1 MGEKA
6 TEARKKYANL
16 IDQRRS
22 ARSEKTKSAMD
33 DYKSMISERRKYGD
47 VLRAQM
53 TAKENMRSAEQER
66 ERKKR
71 ASVWS
76 NLALMGAGI
85 GAAFGPV
92 GAAVGGALGTGVGM
106 ASAAARGGNPF
117 DMSAQFEYLQ
127 PSMVGFAAQG
137 ISGAIK
143 GAPVVPT
150 TASKAATT
158 PAWAQS
164 GDYQLQ
170 LGSSGSPL
178 TSGYSGAPS
187 SYTPSAAQPYANTS
201 SALGGRSMSQRLQQ
215 QSQGSLY
222 DLKLGTAGRQAPNPY
237 FSSGY
242 SSGGF

>member
-1 MGEKA
+1 MGKKA

-22 ARSEKTKSAMD
+22 ARAEKTKSAMD

-85 GAAFGPV
+85 GAAFGGV
-92 GAAVGGALGTGVGM
+92 GAAVGAGLGAAVGM
-106 ASAAARGGNPF
+106 GTAAARGGNPF
-117 DMSAQFEYLQ
+117 DMASQFEYLQ

-137 ISGAIK
+137 ISSAVK
-143 GAPVVPT
+143 GPPALT
-150 TASKAATT
+150 GKAATT

-170 LGSSGSPL
+170 LGSSGSPFA
-178 TSGYSGAPS
+178 TPG
-187 SYTPSAAQPYANTS
+187 YTPSGAQPYTAKTS
-201 SALGGRSMSQRLQQ
+201 AALGGRPISQRLQQ
-215 QSQGSLY
+215 QSQGGLY
-222 DLKLGTAGRQAPNPY
+222 DLQLGTTGRRAPNPY
-237 FSSGY
+237 FSGAY